1 MAGIPVTTE
10 TAQWS
15 SRFAFIMAA
24 VGSSVGLGNLWRFS
38 AEAGE
43 NGGGAFILVYLCC
56 VFFVGIPVLMSEY
69 VVGRAGRASSAV
81 LSGADLAA
89 RSNVSKGWNSFSWV
103 GMIAAFG
110 IVSFYCV
117 VAAWVMMYIP
127 KFLFGA
133 FDGQTAAQ
141 IGDQFYNDA
150 LGRELIIPD
159 DGDPYLGGHVSKG
172 HYLTLA
178 YFTAFAFFTAWVV
191 SRGVS
196 KGIETTAKLL
206 MPIFFLLL
214 IILSLFSLYTGFNT
228 VVPGDIVDGVQGSD
242 TNAGR
247 KALGFMFSPDWSKL
261 SPEVATKALGQAFFS
276 IGIGSAIMITY
287 GSYLPKSISIPRSA
301 ILVALTDTFVAIVA
315 GLAIFPIVF
324 ANSLAPNSG
333 GGLFFETLP
342 VAMQSLPGGN
352 IIGAAFFFLAFFA
365 AITSSISLFEPS
377 VSYVA
382 EQFKMTRKRA
392 ATIMGLI
399 MWAIGAVCVFSYE
412 TLDGI
417 DKFTGTL
424 LLPLSGLILV
434 LFVGWRLK
442 KAVLEEEL
450 HGVSKRF
457 ANFLMLLVRFV
468 APIFVGSVLF
478 FGFLEKY
485 VPNVYAIIFG

>member
-1 MAGIPVTTE
+1 MAGIPAHTE

-43 NGGGAFILVYLCC
+43 NGGGAFILLYLCC

-69 VVGRAGRASSAV
+69 LVGRAGNASSAV
-81 LSGADLAA
+81 LSGADLAQ
-89 RSNVSKGWNSFSWV
+89 RSGVSKGWNSFSWI

-110 IVSFYCV
+110 IVSFYCA

-133 FDGQTAAQ
+133 FDGQTAAE
-141 IGDQFYNDA
+141 IGNQFYHDA
-150 LGRELIIPD
+150 LGRELVIPEE
-159 DGDPYLGGHVSKG
+159 GDPYLGAHVENG
-172 HYLTLA
+172 HYKALA
-178 YFTAFAFFTAWVV
+178 YFSVFAFLTAWLV

-206 MPIFFLLL
+206 MPLFFLLL
-214 IILSLFSLYTGFNT
+214 LVLSLYSLYAGFT
-228 VVPGDIVDGVQGSD
+228 TPLETAEGEK
-242 TNAGR
+242 TNAGA
-247 KALGFMFSPDWSKL
+247 KALSFMFSPDFSAI
-261 SPEVATKALGQAFFS
+261 SPETASKAMGQAFFS

-301 ILVALTDTFVAIVA
+301 ILVALTDTAVAIIA

-324 ANSLAPNSG
+324 ANGLAPNSG

-342 VAMQSLPGGN
+342 VAMQNLPAGN
-352 IIGAAFFFLAFFA
+352 FIGAAFFFLAFFA
-365 AITSSISLFEPS
+365 AITSSISLFEPA

-382 EQFKMTRKRA
+382 EQFEITRKRA
-392 ATIMGLI
+392 ALIMGFI
-399 MWAIGAVCVFSYE
+399 MWLIGALCVFSYE
-412 TLDGI
+412 SFDTI
-417 DKFTGTL
+417 DKVTGTIM
-424 LLPLSGLILV
+424 LPLSGLLLV

-442 KAVLEEEL
+442 KSVLAGEL
-450 HGVSKRF
+450 HGVSESF
-457 ANFLMLLVRFV
+457 ANFLMILVRFV
-468 APIFVGSVLF
+468 APIFVASVLI
-478 FGFLEKY
+478 FGFLEKFMPSAY
-485 VPNVYAIIFG
+485 KAIFG